1 MLVTVR
7 NSSLTTGGPGP
18 EPTTYPSLRPR
29 GEGEGLG
36 ALRINPFLDS
46 TSESAKVG

>member
-7 NSSLTTGGPGP
+7 NSSLTTGGP
-18 EPTTYPSLRPR
+18 EPTTYLSLRPR
-29 GEGEGLG
+29 VEGEGLG